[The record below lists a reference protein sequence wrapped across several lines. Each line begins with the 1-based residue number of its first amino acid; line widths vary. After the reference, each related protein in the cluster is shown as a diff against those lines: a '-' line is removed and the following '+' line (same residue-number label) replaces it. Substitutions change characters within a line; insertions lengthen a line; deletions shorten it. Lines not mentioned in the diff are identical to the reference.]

1 MVELTRMSVFPK
13 QKESFDFVGKYYL
26 SGLLDEPK
34 MQKQLR
40 KLLKTIDYVQ
50 PLYAALRVT
59 AGNVTSRACMAL
71 APFAPNMPCDKRRRR
86 AMNAAVNA

>member
-13 QKESFDFVGKYYL
+13 QRESFDFVGKYYL
-26 SGLLDEPK
+26 SGLLDEPSVQN
-34 MQKQLR
+34 QKQLR

-59 AGNVTSRACMAL
+59 AGNVTS
-71 APFAPNMPCDKRRRR
+71 K
-86 AMNAAVNA
+86 